1 MTITREICEQFYEQG
16 LYGPV
21 RILSQS
27 ECRQLVEHVDRKNDR
42 PPLDWGKGYACSSRT
57 FYELA
62 THSTIIDVVTA
73 LLGKDVLL
81 WGASII
87 NKPPGA
93 VHTWH
98 SDIETANGSGK
109 SVSVWIGLK
118 NTNRDTCPQ
127 LVSHSHQF
135 GVTVQQVR
143 QESDKVRGGTTRE
156 DILGWAQQRD
166 KRSRITT
173 MEITNGEALFFD
185 GRLWHGSQNSSS
197 ATRCALLLQYAT
209 PEMAIR
215 IPDPNEL
222 DWPFR
227 QINHP
232 KPACIIVSGS
242 DTLGL
247 NRVVPAPVKTGT
259 ALTPQLTSRVY
270 PLQIPLPQADWKMYP
285 IFKGSTADL
294 QTLSCHVSVLSPG
307 QSPHPPHLHD
317 GEEEELLLLLSG
329 EVDLLL
335 PGLPSTDGDE
345 RKRMKPGE
353 LVYYPSNFSHSLR
366 TVSEAPANYLMIKWR
381 NDRTNNGSKFDFLHY
396 SFAETSKPI
405 RDGCSSQTIL
415 DGGTNYLQ
423 RLQCHTTTLT
433 PGAGYDPHLDSYDVA
448 IIVLEGEVETLGERI
463 GPYSVI
469 FYPAGEPHGMR
480 NPGDVIAKYI
490 VFEFHGRPKLV
501 TEAIPGSSRSFRS
514 KLLDPQCWNRAFKA
528 LAWRIGFRSKK
539 RSRKY

>member
-1 MTITREICEQFYEQG
+1 MIVTREICEQFYEQG

-21 RILSQS
+21 RILSEV
-27 ECRQLVEHVDRKNDR
+27 ECRLFVQHVDRKNDR
-42 PPLDWGKGYACSSRT
+42 PPLDWSKGYACSSRT
-57 FYELA
+57 FYEIG
-62 THSTIIDVVTA
+62 THPTIIDVVTA

-81 WGASII
+81 WGAGII

-93 VHTWH
+93 VHAWH
-98 SDIETANGSGK
+98 SDIETSNGSGK

-118 NTNRDTCPQ
+118 NTNRGTSPQ
-127 LVSHSHQF
+127 LVSHSHRF

-143 QESDKVRGGTTRE
+143 HESDKVRAETTRE
-156 DILGWAQQRD
+156 DILGWAQERN

-173 MEITNGEALFFD
+173 MEITNGDALFFD

-227 QINHP
+227 QINLP
-232 KPACIIVSGS
+232 RPACIIVSGS
-242 DTLGL
+242 DSVGV
-247 NRVVPAPVKTGT
+247 NRIVPAPVKTGN
-259 ALTPQLTSRVY
+259 ASTPQLTSRVY

-285 IFKGSTADL
+285 IFKGSTADIR
-294 QTLSCHVSVLSPG
+294 TLSCHASVLSWG
-307 QSPHPPHLHD
+307 QSPHPPHIHD

-329 EVDLLL
+329 EIDLLL
-335 PGLPSTDGDE
+335 PGLVPTNGDE
-345 RKRMKPGE
+345 RKRMKPGD
-353 LVYYPSNFSHSLR
+353 LVYYPSNFYHSLR
-366 TVSEAPANYLMIKWR
+366 TVSQAPANYLMIKWR
-381 NDRTNNGSKFDFLHY
+381 NDCANNGSKLDFVHY
-396 SFAETSKPI
+396 PFAENSGPV
-405 RDGCSSQTIL
+405 RDGCSSQTVF
-415 DGGTNYLQ
+415 DGGTYYLQ
-423 RLQCHTTTLT
+423 KLQCHTTSLT
-433 PGAGYDPHLDSYDVA
+433 PGAGYEPHVDSYDVA

-469 FYPAGEPHGMR
+469 FYPAGEAHGMR

-501 TEAIPGSSRSFRS
+501 TESIPGSPRPFRS
-514 KLLDPQCWNRAFKA
+514 KLLDSQCWIRTFKA
-528 LAWRIGFRSKK
+528 LAWHIGFRGKKKK
-539 RSRKY
+539 RI